1 MVEHTTFNRGVTGSS
16 PVGVADIFF
25 ARAARGAS
33 SPCALGTVV
42 TRVAVFNVVQLDQS
56 LALCVVLAAGKLQFN
71 VDTVTHEKELFV
83 GKPVQVSL

>member
-1 MVEHTTFNRGVTGSS
+1 
-16 PVGVADIFF
+16 
-25 ARAARGAS
+25 
-33 SPCALGTVV
+33 
-42 TRVAVFNVVQLDQS
+42 VAVFNVVQLDQS